1 MGMAL
6 LLNNQIVPGGTNE
19 DGKYSHIVRAST
31 GNFFM
36 YSSESLTELAKD
48 GKMTIT
54 QQFPAGNHKLEELS
68 VVAFAIVPDGDAA
81 RMDNIVEVKAGESV
95 DYILNK

>member
-6 LLNNQIVPGGTNE
+6 LLNNQTVSGGTNE

-36 YSSESLTELAKD
+36 YSSASLTKVEKD
-48 GKMTIT
+48 GKMTFT
-54 QQFPAGNHKLEELS
+54 QQIPAGNHKLEDLT
-68 VVAFAIVPDGDAA
+68 VVAFALVPDGERA
-81 RMDNIVEVKAGESV
+81 RIDNIVEVKAGESMGYV
-95 DYILNK
+95 LND